1 MSDFYYMGFNCKR
14 KILCSGSGHAE
25 WDSIG
30 EMRNNNS
37 TINKRL
43 RISFPLQQ
51 KFPEK
56 NKEKGNCP
64 SFIFTRTLHLTKIY
78 MYIVTT

>member
-1 MSDFYYMGFNCKR
+1 MFWVRACRVGF
-14 KILCSGSGHAE
+14 
-25 WDSIG
+25 IG

-64 SFIFTRTLHLTKIY
+64 SFYLYTYTSLDKNIY
-78 MYIVTT
+78 VYSNNVALIIS